1 MRKLEALEEEQSSE
15 VGGDD
20 EVAPIA
26 DQTSPRA
33 EPFLVSRSTM

>member
-20 EVAPIA
+20 EVAPVA
-26 DQTSPRA
+26 DQTSPHA
-33 EPFLVSRSTM
+33 EPFLVSQRSM

>member
-20 EVAPIA
+20 EVAPVA
-26 DQTSPRA
+26 DQTSPHA
-33 EPFLVSRSTM
+33 EPFLVSRRSM

>member
-1 MRKLEALEEEQSSE
+1 MRKLETLEEEQSSE

-20 EVAPIA
+20 EVAPVA
-26 DQTSPRA
+26 DQTSPHA

>member
-20 EVAPIA
+20 EVATVA
-26 DQTSPRA
+26 DQTSPHT
-33 EPFLVSRSTM
+33 ELFLVSRSTM